1 MHKPID
7 QTVLMV
13 GQSSDTVTYNRQY
26 KLLNNLMGFSNKA
39 KEALTEKKDFLQKHD
54 GNVVG
59 KKFKNHIAEVTKRR
73 KTTIETFS
81 AGKSKS
87 GSSQK
92 EPFPD
97 ASQRKH
103 EQRGRVVG
111 RQILLT
117 RASNYQNNRQRWQQ
131 QNSNS
136 NRGGRYQHSSIR
148 RRKYGKIEQKS
159 SGLSQMLH

>member
-13 GQSSDTVTYNRQY
+13 GQSSDTVTYNRQD

-73 KTTIETFS
+73 KTTIGTFS

-103 EQRGRVVG
+103 EQRGRVAGVRFSSPEAPTIKTTDKDG
-111 RQILLT
+111 
-117 RASNYQNNRQRWQQ
+117 SNKTP
-131 QNSNS
+131 
-136 NRGGRYQHSSIR
+136 IR
-148 RRKYGKIEQKS
+148 IEEDDINIQA
-159 SGLSQMLH
+159 